1 MTDESYKTK
10 QKKKKN
16 WGIVWGTVMVNEMEK
31 GKISAEEWKN
41 LFYDSVR
48 LKFFPHSYW
57 YVQLEQN
64 LLFAFCWITEFE

>member
-41 LFYDSVR
+41 LFTTLCD
-48 LKFFPHSYW
+48 
-57 YVQLEQN
+57 
-64 LLFAFCWITEFE
+64 